1 MTETTQI
8 SAKERAAR
16 AKHVTWV
23 GFLVN
28 VVLSLLKI
36 TAGILGRSGAMVAD
50 GIHSISDFVTD
61 VIVLVFIGVSSRG
74 ENEKYQY
81 GHGKFETF
89 ATMLISFALLAVAV
103 GLFWSS
109 AELILRAIQV
119 ETLPRPGILPFVM
132 AVVSVGAKEWLFQ
145 YTRRV
150 GMRISSM
157 ALVANAWHHRSD
169 AFSSIAVL
177 VGIGC
182 AMFLG
187 EPWRVLDPIAA
198 LIVSVFIVIVSL
210 RIGLPSINELLE
222 VSLPD
227 NINKEIGDTIQRV
240 DGVKKFHRL
249 RTRKNGSVVVMS
261 FHVKVDP
268 TMTIVEAHDVASRIE
283 RVLRE
288 KYGAGTII
296 NVHVEPYF
304 DASEQPQSVEK
315 Y

>member
-36 TAGILGRSGAMVAD
+36 GAGILGRSGAMVAD

-109 AELILRAIQV
+109 AELILRAIQG

-157 ALVANAWHHRSD
+157 ALEANA
-169 AFSSIAVL
+169 
-177 VGIGC
+177 
-182 AMFLG
+182 
-187 EPWRVLDPIAA
+187 
-198 LIVSVFIVIVSL
+198 
-210 RIGLPSINELLE
+210 
-222 VSLPD
+222 
-227 NINKEIGDTIQRV
+227 
-240 DGVKKFHRL
+240 
-249 RTRKNGSVVVMS
+249 
-261 FHVKVDP
+261 
-268 TMTIVEAHDVASRIE
+268 
-283 RVLRE
+283 
-288 KYGAGTII
+288 
-296 NVHVEPYF
+296 
-304 DASEQPQSVEK
+304 
-315 Y
+315 

>member
-1 MTETTQI
+1 MTETIQI

-23 GFLVN
+23 GFHVN

-36 TAGILGRSGAMVAD
+36 AAGIRGRSGAMVAD

-109 AELILRAIQV
+109 AELILRAIQG
-119 ETLPRPGILPFVM
+119 ETLPRPGLVPFVM
-132 AVVSVGAKEWLFQ
+132 AVVSFWG
-145 YTRRV
+145 
-150 GMRISSM
+150 M

-268 TMTIVEAHDVASRIE
+268 TMTIVEAHDVASRLE

-288 KYGAGTII
+288 KYGAGTIF
-296 NVHVEPYF
+296 NLLVEPYF
-304 DASEQPQSVEK
+304 EASDQPQSV
-315 Y
+315 

>member
-1 MTETTQI
+1 MTETTHI

-28 VVLSLLKI
+28 VALSLLKI
-36 TAGILGRSGAMVAD
+36 AAGIVGHSGAMIAD

-89 ATMLISFALLAVAV
+89 ATMLISFALLAVGV

-109 AELILRAIQV
+109 TELIWRAANGEV
-119 ETLPRPGILPFVM
+119 LPRPGLLAFGM
-132 AVVSVGAKEWLFQ
+132 AIVSVAAKEWLFQ

-150 GMRISSM
+150 GTRISSM

-187 EPWRVLDPIAA
+187 ESWRVLDPIAA
-198 LIVSVFIVIVSL
+198 LIVSVFIAIVSL

-227 NINKEIGDTIQRV
+227 NINKEIGDTINSV

-268 TMTIVEAHDVASRIE
+268 TMTIVEAHDVASNLE

-288 KYGAGTII
+288 KYGAGTIK
-296 NVHVEPYF
+296 NVNNEPIF
-304 DASEQPQSVEK
+304 EASEQPREIEK

>member
-1 MTETTQI
+1 
-8 SAKERAAR
+8 
-16 AKHVTWV
+16 
-23 GFLVN
+23 
-28 VVLSLLKI
+28 
-36 TAGILGRSGAMVAD
+36 
-50 GIHSISDFVTD
+50 
-61 VIVLVFIGVSSRG
+61 
-74 ENEKYQY
+74 
-81 GHGKFETF
+81 
-89 ATMLISFALLAVAV
+89 
-103 GLFWSS
+103 
-109 AELILRAIQV
+109 
-119 ETLPRPGILPFVM
+119 
-132 AVVSVGAKEWLFQ
+132 
-145 YTRRV
+145 
-150 GMRISSM
+150 MRISSM